1 VKFKATG
8 TLLCLNATH
17 KGPSTMTEREKL
29 SGEHVLGQLAVSG
42 QRMGKEH
49 KRLLAAGW
57 VSDGQGGYS
66 VGFEGMSHLK
76 AQSKDCQDHIALGT
90 TATI

>member
-1 VKFKATG
+1 MQFKATG
-8 TLLCLNATH
+8 TLPCLNATQ
-17 KGPSTMTEREKL
+17 KGPFSMTKREKL
-29 SGEHVLGQLAVSG
+29 SGEHLLGQLAVSG

-66 VGFEGMSHLK
+66 MGFEGASSPEARSNDSRVHTARVK
-76 AQSKDCQDHIALGT
+76 T
-90 TATI
+90 TTI